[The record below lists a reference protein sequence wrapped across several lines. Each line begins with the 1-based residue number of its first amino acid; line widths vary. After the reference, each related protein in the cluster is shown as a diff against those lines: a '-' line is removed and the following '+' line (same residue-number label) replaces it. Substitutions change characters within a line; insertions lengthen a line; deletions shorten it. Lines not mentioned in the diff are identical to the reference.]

1 MAETAINVVVLGMEQ
16 RAIDAL
22 ELAFKNRANG
32 VCHIVEVSEAQ
43 VALFNL
49 DAKDARRLFNDFHKN
64 YPDIPTIGICA
75 KKSDSWDM
83 VQIKVPLSIILLV
96 KAILDA
102 KTKLSNSVVKSA
114 NNTKNTANLITQ
126 DKIALAMKAIESRQI
141 AENLNKRVDKNSKNT
156 TQRVVPNITTETS
169 FDTSRFL
176 LGHALDAI
184 NKCKENNDV
193 VLLTCLGNKNIFINP
208 EKSEIIT
215 DLNDNQIRTLA
226 IVPLDKKLVLP
237 ITLKF
242 GKVESFKKLEFLNSS
257 ETRVLNLEVFMWN
270 LGLMT
275 CRGRIPSE
283 ISSETRH
290 HLNRW
295 PNLTRVIIP
304 NNTMRIISYWIRN
317 PCSIMDMQ
325 EKLGLPLQDI
335 FTVFTAVYSIGLTQV
350 AKRDSDQLIKTETI
364 YENDKRGLFAS
375 IINRLHN
382 FNNDKKTKTA

>member
-1 MAETAINVVVLGMEQ
+1 MVETAINVVVFGMEQ

-32 VCHIVEVSEAQ
+32 VCHIVEISQAQ

-49 DAKDARRLFNDFHKN
+49 DVKGARKLFNDFHES

-83 VQIKVPLSIILLV
+83 VQIKVPLSIISLV

-102 KTKLSNSVVKSA
+102 KTKLSKSTVKSED
-114 NNTKNTANLITQ
+114 NVKNAVNVITQ

-184 NKCKENNDV
+184 NKCKKNNDA
-193 VLLTCLGNKNIFINP
+193 VLLTCLGNKNIFINL

-215 DLNDNQIRTLA
+215 DLNDNQVRTLA

-237 ITLKF
+237 ITSKF
-242 GKVESFKKLEFLNSS
+242 DKVESFKKLKFLNSR
-257 ETRVLNLEVFMWN
+257 EARVLNHEVFMWN

-283 ISSETRH
+283 ISSETRY

-295 PNLTRVIIP
+295 PNLTRVTIP
-304 NNTMRIISYWIRN
+304 KNAMRIISYWIRN

-335 FTVFTAVYSIGLTQV
+335 FTVFTAVYSIGLTQI
-350 AKRDSDQLIKTETI
+350 AKRDSDLLIKSETI

-375 IINRLHN
+375 IINRLHS